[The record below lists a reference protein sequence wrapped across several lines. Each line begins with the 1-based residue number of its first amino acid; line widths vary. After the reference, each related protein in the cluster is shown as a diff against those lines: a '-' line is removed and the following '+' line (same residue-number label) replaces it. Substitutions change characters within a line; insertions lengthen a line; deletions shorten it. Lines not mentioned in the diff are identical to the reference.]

1 MKQAQFIIAHLDKIA
16 DHVEKINPRLALAID
31 HVSDDLENDFF
42 AADRDIKRLYEQT
55 KELNPKHAGILIGE
69 RKTGSKWGENLTEE
83 KLTSLP
89 WKKYKGP
96 SLPGVMIP
104 GCDYYVLKD
113 ASKYFSNAK
122 QRVETLEDAEKKGYK
137 LKVQTGSHGNKE
149 IVSPDVKE
157 SPIMEAWL
165 IIGPAEDEK
174 GKEISGKK
182 MIWTLFPGI
191 LTGTDPKWD
200 GKIESIP
207 ENRKKYTAVKGV

>member
-1 MKQAQFIIAHLDKIA
+1 MNKISWNDYNFSIIKAAGI
-16 DHVEKINPRLALAID
+16 
-31 HVSDDLENDFF
+31 SDELENDFF
-42 AADRDIKRLYEQT
+42 ATEENIKKLYEQT
-55 KELNPKHAGILIGE
+55 KELNSKHAETLIGE
-69 RKTGSKWGENLTEE
+69 RKTGSKWGENLTEK
-83 KLTSLP
+83 KLVGLP

-96 SLPGVMIP
+96 SIPGVMIP
-104 GCDYYVLKD
+104 IADYYVLKD
-113 ASKYFSNAK
+113 ASKHFPNAK
-122 QRVETLEDAEKKGYK
+122 QRVETLEDAEKKGYE
-137 LKVQTGSHGNKE
+137 LKVQTGSHGKE

-165 IIGPAEDEK
+165 IVGPAEDEK

-207 ENRKKYTAVKGV
+207 ENRKKYTAVKGI